1 MSQQYRAQTSIKEI
15 TAAISL
21 ISLFV
26 LQGFVSP
33 AQAQNFNSIF
43 ENPGGS
49 NSSNYPS
56 NTGGSYNGGSYNG
69 GYSTPPESDFGNYGT
84 GGNSGGYGTNYGNTG
99 NSGNTGSTG
108 GANPN
113 YTPVSTPSMWD
124 TILEKLMGKS
134 KSPGEFIVFPK
145 DTPLATGAS
154 GQTDTTNRATNS
166 TNGAANNQTSR
177 QSLIESQNQNRANNN
192 AANFSTGQQ
201 WGNVRST
208 SAMGDGNFASGGVIG
223 QGTGARSG
231 GATVTGTGSSFGSGS
246 NGFTSGSNDN
256 ISGGQN
262 MGQSSTGQTN
272 FNQIFE
278 NGGNQ
283 DATAQ
288 RTTPS
293 TQSTYDPKSVQAN
306 FAGINSQ
313 VQSQLTQTQNYANS
327 ARNSLNQAMSSNNSS
342 AIQQAASEAR
352 SHANSAQAAAESASS
367 LASTTSSPMARALAN
382 QAREQAAQAMNYAD
396 QAMAKASASY

>member
-21 ISLFV
+21 ISLLG
-26 LQGFVSP
+26 LQGFASP

-49 NSSNYPS
+49 SSGNYG
-56 NTGGSYNGGSYNG
+56 NQQGSYNGGSYNG
-69 GYSTPPESDFGNYGT
+69 GYGTPPESDFGNYGT
-84 GGNSGGYGTNYGNTG
+84 GGNTGGYGTNYGNTG
-99 NSGNTGSTG
+99 NTGSTG
-108 GANPN
+108 ANPS
-113 YTPVSTPSMWD
+113 YTPVNTPSMWD

-145 DTPLATGAS
+145 DAPLATGAG

-166 TNGAANNQTSR
+166 TNGAASNKAYK
-177 QSLIESQNQNRANNN
+177 QSLIEAQNQNRAGNK

-208 SAMGDGNFASGGVIG
+208 SAMGDGNFTSGGVIG
-223 QGTGARSG
+223 PGTGTRSG
-231 GATVTGTGSSFGSGS
+231 GSSTGLVGGS
-246 NGFTSGSNDN
+246 NNTMNSGNS
-256 ISGGQN
+256 
-262 MGQSSTGQTN
+262 MGQTN
-272 FNQIFE
+272 FNQIFDNSE
-278 NGGNQ
+278 TQG
-283 DATAQ
+283 ATPQ
-288 RTTPS
+288 RAATPP
-293 TQSTYDPKSVQAN
+293 QSTYDPKSVQAN

-313 VQSQLTQTQNYANS
+313 VQSQLTQTQNHANS
-327 ARNSLNQAMSSNNSS
+327 ARNSLNQAMSSNNSNI
-342 AIQQAASEAR
+342 IQQAASETR

-367 LASTTSSPMARALAN
+367 LASTTSSPTAKTLAN

>member
-21 ISLFV
+21 ISLLG
-26 LQGFVSP
+26 LQGFASP

-49 NSSNYPS
+49 NSSNYS
-56 NTGGSYNGGSYNG
+56 NQPGSYNGGSYNG
-69 GYSTPPESDFGNYGT
+69 GYGNTPPESDFGNYGA
-84 GGNSGGYGTNYGNTG
+84 GGNTGGYGTNYGNTG
-99 NSGNTGSTG
+99 NTG
-108 GANPN
+108 GANPSYN
-113 YTPVSTPSMWD
+113 PVNTPSMWD

-145 DTPLATGAS
+145 DTPLAKGAS
-154 GQTDTTNRATNS
+154 GQIDTTNRATNS
-166 TNGAANNQTSR
+166 TNGVASNKAYK
-177 QSLIESQNQNRANNN
+177 QSLIEAQNQIRERNK

-208 SAMGDGNFASGGVIG
+208 SAMGDGNFTSGGVIG
-223 QGTGARSG
+223 PGTGTRSG
-231 GATVTGTGSSFGSGS
+231 GSSTGLAGGSSNTMNSG
-246 NGFTSGSNDN
+246 N
-256 ISGGQN
+256 N
-262 MGQSSTGQTN
+262 MGQTN
-272 FNQIFE
+272 FNQIFD

-283 DATAQ
+283 ATTAQ
-288 RTTPS
+288 RATTPP
-293 TQSTYDPKSVQAN
+293 QSTYDPKSVQAN

-313 VQSQLTQTQNYANS
+313 VQSQLTQTQNHANS
-327 ARNSLNQAMSSNNSS
+327 ARNSLNQAMSSNNSNT
-342 AIQQAASEAR
+342 IQQAASEAR

-367 LASTTSSPMARALAN
+367 LASTTSSPTAKTLAN

>member
-1 MSQQYRAQTSIKEI
+1 MSQQYRAKSSIKEI

-21 ISLFV
+21 ISLFT
-26 LQGFVSP
+26 LQGLGSP

-43 ENPGGS
+43 EPGGS
-49 NSSNYPS
+49 SSNNYPS
-56 NTGGSYNGGSYNG
+56 NPGGNYTGGSYNGGYG
-69 GYSTPPESDFGNYGT
+69 TPPESDFGNYGT
-84 GGNSGGYGTNYGNTG
+84 GGNTGNTGGYGTNYGNTG
-99 NSGNTGSTG
+99 NTGST

-113 YTPVSTPSMWD
+113 YTPVNTPSMWD

-145 DTPLATGAS
+145 DVPLAKGAG
-154 GQTDTTNRATNS
+154 GQTDTTNRASN
-166 TNGAANNQTSR
+166 TNGGVANDKTYK
-177 QSLIESQNQNRANNN
+177 QSLMESQNQNRASSK
-192 AANFSTGQQ
+192 ATNFSTGQQ
-201 WGNVRST
+201 WGNVRAT
-208 SAMGDGNFASGGVIG
+208 SANGDGNFTSGGVIG
-223 QGTGARSG
+223 PGTGTRSGGVAVTGNGNGNGTGANFSG
-231 GATVTGTGSSFGSGS
+231 GSSGLTGGS
-246 NGFTSGSNDN
+246 NNNMNS
-256 ISGGQN
+256 GQN
-262 MGQSSTGQTN
+262 MGQTN

-283 DATAQ
+283 GSSAQ
-288 RTTPS
+288 RTTSPA

-313 VQSQLTQTQNYANS
+313 VQGQLTQTQNYANS
-327 ARNSLNQAMSSNNSS
+327 ARNSLNQAMSSTNSS

-352 SHANSAQAAAESASS
+352 SHANAAQAAAESASS
-367 LASTTSSPMARALAN
+367 LASTTSSPMAKTLAN

>member
-1 MSQQYRAQTSIKEI
+1 MSQQYRAKSSIKEI

-21 ISLFV
+21 ISLFI
-26 LQGFVSP
+26 LQGLSSP

-43 ENPGGS
+43 DNPGGS
-49 NSSNYPS
+49 NYGNYPS
-56 NTGGSYNGGSYNG
+56 NSGGNYTGGSYNGGYG
-69 GYSTPPESDFGNYGT
+69 TPPESDFGNYGT
-84 GGNSGGYGTNYGNTG
+84 GGNTGGYGTNYGNTG
-99 NSGNTGSTG
+99 NTGST

-113 YTPVSTPSMWD
+113 YTPVNTPSMWD

-145 DTPLATGAS
+145 DTPLAKGAG

-166 TNGAANNQTSR
+166 NGGATSDKTYK
-177 QSLIESQNQNRANNN
+177 QSLMESQNQNRAANK
-192 AANFSTGQQ
+192 ATNFSTGQQ

-208 SAMGDGNFASGGVIG
+208 SAMGDGNFTSGGVIG
-223 QGTGARSG
+223 AGTGTRTGGVSNSG
-231 GATVTGTGSSFGSGS
+231 AGGS
-246 NGFTSGSNDN
+246 NNFTT
-256 ISGGQN
+256 GGNN
-262 MGQSSTGQTN
+262 MGQNNTN

-283 DATAQ
+283 GTTAQ
-288 RTTPS
+288 RTTSPAS
-293 TQSTYDPKSVQAN
+293 QSTYDPKSVQAN

-313 VQSQLTQTQNYANS
+313 VQEQLTQTQNYANS
-327 ARNSLNQAMSSNNSS
+327 ARNSLNQAMTSNNSS

-352 SHANSAQAAAESASS
+352 SHANAAQAAAESASS
-367 LASTTSSPMARALAN
+367 LASTTSSPMAKTLAN

-396 QAMAKASASY
+396 QAMAKASGSY